1 MILVDTSIWSLAF
14 RKKQK
19 TDIDLKIMAELSE
32 LISNE
37 RIVVIGAIR
46 QEILSG
52 IRDEFQ
58 FQKLKNKLS
67 IFKDM
72 DVITQDYECAAQF
85 YNQCRKQGIQGSHI
99 DFLIC
104 AIAVRHQLE
113 IFTLDQDFKYYQSC
127 IGNHLFIYEP
137 KY

>member
-19 TDIDLKIMAELSE
+19 TNTDMHIITELSE
-32 LISNE
+32 LILNGKV
-37 RIVVIGAIR
+37 VVIGAIR

-52 IRDEFQ
+52 IRDELQ

-67 IFKDM
+67 IFKDI

-85 YNQCRKQGIQGSHI
+85 YNQCRRHGIQGSHI

-104 AIAVRHQLE
+104 AIAVRQRLE
-113 IFTLDQDFKYYQSC
+113 VFTLDQDFKHYQSY
-127 IGNHLFIYEP
+127 IGDSLSIYEP
-137 KY
+137 KS